1 VTSTS
6 GRVPSAGVPSAGVP
20 SAGVPSAGVP
30 SARVPAT
37 GLRERLRGAGT
48 IRNSLLAL
56 LALCGLVAVTVG
68 AVGLVQIGRVADQA
82 SAMYTEGLKPAQ
94 DVALIREQLWK
105 SRWASLSNLTA
116 ADQETADRYSA
127 LTKEALASVQAGVDA
142 FGERT
147 VSGPERAAMASFVAS
162 WEKYLTLREQSSALK
177 NAGRT
182 AEWQAFRT
190 STLNPAVTEVV
201 DALATVTAATDE
213 ASNARAAAA
222 VEARDRAR
230 TAIVVILLAGIAVSV
245 VVGLL
250 VARHMAR
257 QIRHLRD
264 ALTRVAGGDLTV
276 RVGGTS
282 AATPATELGEM
293 TLAVQHL
300 TDRMRETFAS
310 IAATGSD
317 LADRASDLRASSNT
331 LSTAASTTSAQVSS
345 IGGSVGEVSASVASV
360 AGGAEEMGASIR
372 EISVNASEAAGVARE
387 AVDVMTATERLMVRL
402 GESSTEI
409 GNVIKLITAIA
420 EQTNLLALNAT
431 IEAARAG
438 AAGQG
443 FAVVASEVKDLAQE
457 TARATDDIG
466 RQVEAIQ
473 NDTTSAIES
482 ISGISEVIER
492 INSYQATIASAVEEQ
507 SATTGGMAEALQRA
521 AAGAGEIS
529 HGMTEVVN
537 AADGNRQ
544 ASEDTR
550 QAAADLATMSDRL
563 RQAVSAFRL

>member
-1 VTSTS
+1 VSTSTPT
-6 GRVPSAGVPSAGVP
+6 GRV
-20 SAGVPSAGVP
+20 
-30 SARVPAT
+30 
-37 GLRERLRGAGT
+37 RERLRGAGT

-56 LALCGLVAVTVG
+56 LALCGFVAVAVG

-127 LTKEALASVQAGVDA
+127 VTKEALASVQSGVDA

-147 VSGPERAAMASFVAS
+147 VSAPERAAMASFVTS

-177 NAGRT
+177 NAGKT

-201 DALATVTAATDE
+201 DALAAVTAATDE

-222 VEARDRAR
+222 AEARDRAR
-230 TAIVVILLAGIAVSV
+230 TAIVAILLAGIAVSV